1 MLLMPSLKRRLKTLE
16 IKYLLVWIL
25 SILCVIWLMNS
36 TYNIEANCK
45 GGSGNGKGIRDGK
58 GGGGKSNVEFVRIRD
73 DVPEGNDEK
82 FFANNNERAAR
93 QTDIKTSLEENSN
106 LVVPYNRNMP
116 LIFVGGVPRSGT
128 TLMRAMLD
136 AHPGVR
142 CGEETRIIPRIIY
155 MRNQWT
161 NSKKENERLKNAGMT
176 DEIIDSAVGS
186 FILEVSSTLRIFWKA
201 YFNNV
206 DERLDLVV

>member
-1 MLLMPSLKRRLKTLE
+1 MLKRRLKNLD
-16 IKYLLVWIL
+16 IKYLIVWIL
-25 SILCVIWLMNS
+25 SILCVVWLMNS
-36 TYNIEANCK
+36 TYSLEPANCN
-45 GGSGNGKGIRDGK
+45 GSGKQKQPAANSD
-58 GGGGKSNVEFVRIRD
+58 VEFVRLRD
-73 DVPEGNDEK
+73 DVDVADPKSYNEK
-82 FFANNNERAAR
+82 AAASQSGDKIVAYNR
-93 QTDIKTSLEENSN
+93 QTPI
-106 LVVPYNRNMP
+106 
-116 LIFVGGVPRSGT
+116 IFVGGVPRSGT

-186 FILEVSSTLRIFWKA
+186 FILEVRLETLVF
-201 YFNNV
+201 
-206 DERLDLVV
+206 